1 MNNVDGLPDGD
12 IITSTA
18 TSNGYVLDDGT
29 STITNASLS
38 DSWNNYSITYRP
50 TYSMEEKMKIKL
62 TQAEIK
68 AVRKAAKKNGH
79 VADALVKILEEV
91 EFEVDP
97 FGDIY

>member
-1 MNNVDGLPDGD
+1 MNNGD
-12 IITSTA
+12 IITFTA
-18 TSNGYVLDDGT
+18 TGNGYATDD
-29 STITNASLS
+29 STNASLS